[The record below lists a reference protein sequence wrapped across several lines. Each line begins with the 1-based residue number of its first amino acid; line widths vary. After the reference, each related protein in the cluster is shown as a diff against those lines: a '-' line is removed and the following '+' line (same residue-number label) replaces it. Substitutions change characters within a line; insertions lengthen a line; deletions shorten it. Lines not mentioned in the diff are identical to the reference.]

1 MVGPGVEFDWKFFR
15 QLSTFGLVWITIMTL
30 LLYACDCKPAKQHKP
45 LYKQGDVVWL
55 KPDST
60 RAVVVQ
66 WYSGQEQYEVH
77 YYDKAHNAQSM
88 NVPEF
93 GIYSIVNNEIK

>member
-1 MVGPGVEFDWKFFR
+1 MQGKGVKTDWRELGHFIVFGICAIFV
-15 QLSTFGLVWITIMTL
+15 LSIIA
-30 LLYACDCKPAKQHKP
+30 YACNVKEPKRTPPK
-45 LYKQGDVVWL
+45 YKQGDVVWL

-77 YYDKAHNAQSM
+77 YYDRQHEARTIF
-88 NVPEF
+88 VPEY
-93 GIYSIVNNEIK
+93 GIYSIVNN

>member
-1 MVGPGVEFDWKFFR
+1 MQGKGVETDWKFLG
-15 QLSTFGLVWITIMTL
+15 QLSMFSICVVLVLTTFLF
-30 LLYACDCKPAKQHKP
+30 ACEMKEPKRTAPK
-45 LYKQGDVVWL
+45 YKQGDVVWL

-77 YYDKAHNAQSM
+77 YYDRQHEAQSI

-93 GIYSIVNNEIK
+93 GIYSIVNN

>member
-1 MVGPGVEFDWKFFR
+1 MQGPGTEFCGKFFR
-15 QLSTFGLVWITIMTL
+15 QLLTFGIVFISVITLTL
-30 LLYACDCKPAKQHKP
+30 YGCDCEKPKKP
-45 LYKQGDVVWL
+45 IEPKYKQGDVVWL

-77 YYDKAHNAQSM
+77 YYDRQHEARTIF
-88 NVPEF
+88 VPEY
-93 GIYSIVNNEIK
+93 GIYSIVNN

>member
-1 MVGPGVEFDWKFFR
+1 MTGPGVEFDWKFFR
-15 QLSTFGLVWITIMTL
+15 QLSMFGIAFISTITL
-30 LLYACDCKPAKQHKP
+30 LLYGCECENPKKPIEPK
-45 LYKQGDVVWL
+45 YKQGDVVWL

-77 YYDKAHNAQSM
+77 YYDKQHEARSM
-88 NVPEF
+88 YVEQF
-93 GIYSIVNNEIK
+93 GIYSIVNN

>member
-1 MVGPGVEFDWKFFR
+1 MQGKGVKTDWKFLG
-15 QLSTFGLVWITIMTL
+15 QLSMFSICVVLVLTTFLF
-30 LLYACDCKPAKQHKP
+30 ACEGNRKPIQPK
-45 LYKQGDVVWL
+45 YKQGDVVWL

-77 YYDKAHNAQSM
+77 YYDKQHEARSI
-88 NVPEF
+88 NVPDY
-93 GIYSIVNNEIK
+93 GIYSIVNN